1 MVMKSTNRRSIGLTA
16 KFFKLEN
23 SQMKKEIFASEIIPV
38 KIRTFGR
45 IFILFVTLLSLRSA
59 AQATDPGWPRV
70 VQLGNLSLTIY
81 QPQVDYWHGYT
92 NAHYRCA
99 IAVKGITPQEKFGTV
114 EVDADTVVDQ
124 ANRTVV
130 IVPIHRQFSFPKTSA
145 ADTAALTDAV
155 DKIRPTG
162 QPTVVSLDRV
172 LACLKPDE
180 QKTQPAVD
188 VNLAP
193 PKIFYS
199 SQPSILLMFMGAP
212 EFKPVAKNR
221 TDLMFALNANWD
233 VFYDTPSQKYYLLNG
248 ESWLTAPDPKGPWSA
263 AVELPQSLSSLP
275 EGESWNRIRQNI
287 PGKPAGI
294 APMVFVSS
302 EPAEII
308 VTQGEPAFTP
318 IPDTHLMRVD
328 NTDSVLFRDT
338 ADGKL
343 YFLTAGRW
351 FSAPGLDGPWAAASK
366 DLPADF
372 ANIPDN
378 DPSSSVKASVPGTR
392 DAKDA
397 VMLASIPT
405 TTTVSTTSNATLD
418 VTYSGQPDFQPA
430 SDSVQYA
437 VNSPYPVFL
446 VGGTYYCCSKGVWY
460 NSPSATGPWAF
471 STSVPQ
477 AIYSIRP
484 SNPFYNVTYVNVQSS
499 TPSTVVYG
507 YTAGYTGS
515 YVASTGVLMFGAG
528 MLAGAAL
535 SGGGNYYYPM
545 PAYYSYGC
553 GAVYNYGYGGY
564 YGTSR
569 AAYGPYG
576 GGGYST
582 AYNPSTGTYSRSAY
596 AYGPNG
602 SASATRSYNPYT
614 GTATASRTVN
624 TPYGSASRGAAY
636 NTQTGARAAGG
647 TVSTPYGSAGRA
659 AGYNPQTGNAAAGG
673 YRSTANGTAA
683 GVTTSRG
690 NSAGAVTTSRGNS
703 AAGWN
708 TANGQGGVAKTQNG
722 DVYAARDGNVYKKD
736 PNGGWSENTGSGWQ
750 SASKP
755 ESRSSTGASSSSW
768 SQNRSSMESAAQSR
782 SWGNTQSARNESFQR
797 SAGGAGEGWG
807 GGARSGFGGG
817 GGRGRR

>member
-1 MVMKSTNRRSIGLTA
+1 MKACI
-16 KFFKLEN
+16 FK
-23 SQMKKEIFASEIIPV
+23 SVSAGV
-38 KIRTFGR
+38 KI
-45 IFILFVTLLSLRSA
+45 LALLLPLVSLRSA

-70 VQLGNLSLTIY
+70 VQLGNLTLTIY

-92 NAHYRCA
+92 NTHYRCA
-99 IAVKGITPQEKFGTV
+99 LAVKGVTPQEKFGAV
-114 EVDADTVVDQ
+114 EVDANTQIDQ

-130 IVPIHRQFSFPKTSA
+130 VVPTHRQFSFPNTPA
-145 ADTAALTDAV
+145 AETAALIDAIN
-155 DKIRPTG
+155 KIRPPG
-162 QPTVVSLDRV
+162 QPTTVSLDRV
-172 LACLKPDE
+172 LAYLKPDE
-180 QKTQPAVD
+180 QKTQPTVD
-188 VNLAP
+188 VNLDP

-199 SQPSILLMFMGAP
+199 SQPAILLMFMGEP
-212 EFKPVAKNR
+212 KFKPVAKNR
-221 TDLMFALNANWD
+221 TDLLFALNANWD
-233 VFYDTPSQKYYLLNG
+233 VFYDTPSHKYYLLNND
-248 ESWLTAPDPKGPWSA
+248 SWLSAADPKGPWTTA
-263 AVELPQSLSSLP
+263 PQLPQSLSSLP

-302 EPAEII
+302 APAEII
-308 VTQGEPAFTP
+308 VTQGDPTYTP
-318 IPDTHLMRVD
+318 IPGTDLLRVD

-351 FSAPGLDGPWAAASK
+351 FGAASLEGPWAAASK

-372 ANIPDN
+372 ARIPDS
-378 DPSSSVKASVPGTR
+378 DPSSVVKASVPGTR
-392 DAKDA
+392 DARDA

-405 TTTVSTTSNATLD
+405 TTTVSTATNAAID
-418 VTYSGQPDFQPA
+418 VTYSGQPEFQPA
-430 SDSVQYA
+430 TASVQYA

-460 NSPSATGPWAF
+460 VSPNAAGPWAF
-471 STSVPQ
+471 CTSVPQ
-477 AIYSIRP
+477 AIYAIPP

-515 YVASTGVLMFGAG
+515 YVAATGVLMFGAG

-569 AAYGPYG
+569 AVYGPYG

-602 SASATRSYNPYT
+602 SASATRTYNPYT
-614 GTATASRTVN
+614 GTATASRSVS
-624 TPYGSASRGAAY
+624 TPYGTASRGAAY

-683 GVTTSRG
+683 GVTTSKG
-690 NSAGAVTTSRGNS
+690 NSAGGVTTSKGGS

-722 DVYAARDGNVYKKD
+722 DVYASRDGNVYKKD
-736 PNGGWSENTGSGWQ
+736 PGGSWSENTGSGWQ

-755 ESRSSTGASSSSW
+755 ESKSYTGASSSSW
-768 SQNRSSMESAAQSR
+768 AQNRQSMESAAQSR
-782 SWGNTQSARNESFQR
+782 NWGNMQSQRSESFSQR
-797 SAGGAGEGWG
+797 SEGGAGERWG
-807 GGARSGFGGG
+807 GGAGSGRGGGG